1 VLDKGRLEQVGTPD
15 EVQENPASATVLR
28 FLGDAIEVEAIAE
41 GGRVRVDG
49 KPTPVAAP
57 AGLIGPVKL
66 FVRPWQLQLVEPATA
81 HLTGTV
87 RSSYRSQGR
96 QRIEVGRPDG
106 GLLIVEDSDGERYAA
121 GREVG
126 LRINGGYVFG

>member
-1 VLDKGRLEQVGTPD
+1 M
-15 EVQENPASATVLR
+15 LR
-28 FLGDAIEVEAIAE
+28 FLGDAIEVEALVE
-41 GGRVRVDG
+41 GGQVRVDG
-49 KPTPVAAP
+49 KPTPVVAP

-96 QRIEVGRPDG
+96 QRIEVVATSRPPSWWKAPSPTSFCT
-106 GLLIVEDSDGERYAA
+106 V
-121 GREVG
+121 
-126 LRINGGYVFG
+126 